1 LETQIQ
7 NQQAEAQSQGV
18 TITNPNA
25 KIIKRY
31 QNRKLYDTQQS
42 CYVTLEDIAKMIRN
56 NEEVVVIDNKTKKD
70 ITSTTLTQIIFE
82 AEKKAKNFISIDT
95 LREIIQ
101 TGSGSIS
108 SYLEKMLPAGAARPA
123 AVAAAPSNGSVAHA
137 AATVGDNANL
147 DQLLENTTRSFDDI
161 QKKLEDRI
169 RVAGGNNGVADVQE
183 RINQLHQKLS
193 TIETKIRQ
201 YELEQ

>member
-7 NQQAEAQSQGV
+7 NQQAEAQSQSV
-18 TITNPNA
+18 NVTNPNA

-108 SYLEKMLPAGAARPA
+108 SYLEKVLPTSEGR
-123 AVAAAPSNGSVAHA
+123 AAAAGTSTPTSSAQSE
-137 AATVGDNANL
+137 NL
-147 DQLLENTTRSFDDI
+147 DQLLESTTRSFDDI

-169 RVAGGNNGVADVQE
+169 RTAGNGNVADVQE